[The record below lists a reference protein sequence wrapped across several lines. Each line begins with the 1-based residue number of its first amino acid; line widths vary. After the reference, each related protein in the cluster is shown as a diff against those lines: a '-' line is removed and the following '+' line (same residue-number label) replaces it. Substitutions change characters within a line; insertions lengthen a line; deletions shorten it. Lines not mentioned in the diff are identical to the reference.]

1 MKPVFFKI
9 ELYLRSMETFKTILQ
24 PSAFLFAISR
34 SLNQEDMNKLY
45 ISLINDDYEQ
55 VMEIINELQEQYTP
69 DSDSSSEQLLLPIFL
84 YQFRNSILRDF
95 HFIEELKH
103 HKENM
108 DFTYIL
114 NSVTSILDKYNIT
127 NSTTIA
133 KEVYEELFVNN
144 LKKVKEND
152 KEAERNLRT
161 LAMLKKRSKNS

>member
-1 MKPVFFKI
+1 
-9 ELYLRSMETFKTILQ
+9 METFKTILQ